1 MITVQVKTP
10 APKEKHIP
18 AIYRLRNSNVRALF
32 FEKAL
37 GLILVDN
44 DSKSRVGKIEALIP
58 YDEETWEL
66 DDEFEAVIKNS

>member
-32 FEKAL
+32 FEKTC
-37 GLILVDN
+37 GLILTD
-44 DSKSRVGKIEALIP
+44 DSCKARVGKIEALIP

>member
-44 DSKSRVGKIEALIP
+44 DSKRVGKIEALIP